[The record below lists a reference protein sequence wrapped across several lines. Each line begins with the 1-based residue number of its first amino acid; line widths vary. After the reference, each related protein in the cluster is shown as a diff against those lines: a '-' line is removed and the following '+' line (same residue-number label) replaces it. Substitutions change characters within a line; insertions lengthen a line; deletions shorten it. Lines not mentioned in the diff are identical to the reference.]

1 MIINKKLVEITP
13 EWVLDNLSDS
23 MYADGYG
30 NMSVYTSSVSD
41 YNWMRLAL
49 RTLKITFEESDN
61 DDYEDRLLSFGFRI
75 EAIKDECP
83 SLYERMFKLNINILE
98 FKLNRGIGL
107 N

>member
-1 MIINKKLVEITP
+1 MKEIKKLIEVIP

-49 RTLKITFEESDN
+49 NTLKITYEESDN
-61 DDYEDRLLSFGFRI
+61 GGYNNMLHGFEFRI
-75 EAIKDECP
+75 EAIKNECP
-83 SLYERMFKLNINILE
+83 SLYERMIKLNINNLE